1 MRRTRAPDNAV
12 ALPAMVDT
20 EAGGYYTA
28 GPPATVFSADDANM
42 IQEELVA
49 IAGLLGVA
57 LDTTGANTSQC
68 ATALA
73 GIKAIVA
80 KNAEATLV
88 DTLWT
93 MAVIASDDATVG
105 EDAGGVVH
113 CLVAASQNSSAK
125 GFETAVI
132 ASTDARA
139 GNAGGTTDSAA
150 VIASEDV
157 VTEGDHSF
165 IAASYASA
173 GTATSTANRAV
184 MLAHTDTVGIT
195 SLGGNNVAIIAAR
208 DALCDGDRCAII
220 GGDDNTIDDAGG
232 TATDSV
238 VAGGYQNVVGGDH
251 CAILAGGVND
261 IDPGVTASAIVGG
274 STNGITAGAGSAI
287 IGGNNNLVG
296 ANQGVI
302 AGGTYNEVGTSGTE
316 AFIGGGSR
324 NVADNLGVA
333 ILASL
338 YSKSPDSATSAYV
351 ALLASRY
358 CNVDLATEENHMV
371 CGGYD
376 AGTTYVAPSWKI
388 ESNGGTFHSATG
400 TIQALDYAELFPN
413 ADGKAHE
420 PGQILART
428 GKGARLAKRG
438 DRVLGGV
445 SVTPTVL
452 GGSDALG
459 WNEMHQRDEWG
470 AHVWSDVEEVTDRG
484 PDPKA
489 AAEAKRRLKADP
501 KADLSDLD
509 LSPRITRRMVST
521 RMKNPAYDSTRS
533 KAHVPR
539 TKRPDEWTAV
549 GLLGQIRLRV
559 DATVKAESFVVP
571 GDVPGTGTH
580 SDEPG
585 RGRPIECMEIT
596 SPFDARRGYAI
607 ALCLVG

>member
-113 CLVAASQNSSAK
+113 CAVIASQVGSAK

-195 SLGGNNVAIIAAR
+195 SLGGNNVAIIATR

-238 VAGGYQNVVGGDH
+238 VAGGYSNVVGGDY
-251 CAILAGGVND
+251 CAILAGGSNE
-261 IDPGVTASAIVGG
+261 IDPAVT
-274 STNGITAGAGSAI
+274 GSAVI
-287 IGGNNNLVG
+287 AGVGNSIAAGGDS
-296 ANQGVI
+296 VI
-302 AGGTYNEVGTSGTE
+302 AGGQNNEIGRDVCFIAASADSKIPSGATAVGV
-316 AFIGGGSR
+316 AMLGSR
-324 NVADNLGVA
+324 FCDANLRGTGVSVSA
-333 ILASL
+333 ESN
-338 YSKSPDSATSAYV
+338 YSV
-351 ALLASRY
+351 L
-358 CNVDLATEENHMV
+358 
-371 CGGYD
+371 GGYH
-376 AGTTYVAPSWKI
+376 GSTLSPPSWAI
-388 ESNGGTFHSATG
+388 NSNGGVIYATN
-400 TIQALDYAELFPN
+400 TTVQAIDYAELFPN

-452 GGSDALG
+452 GGSDELG
-459 WNEMHQRDEWG
+459 WNDMYLRDEWG
-470 AHVWSDVEEVTDRG
+470 AFVWSDVEEVTDRG
-484 PDPKA
+484 PDPA
-489 AAEAKRRLKADP
+489 AVRESELRIKADP
-501 KADLSDLD
+501 AADLSDLD
-509 LSPRITRRMVST
+509 LSPRVTKRMVNT
-521 RMKNPAYDSTRS
+521 RLDNPAYDRTRA
-533 KAHVPR
+533 KVHVPR
-539 TKRPDEWTAV
+539 IKRPDEWTAV

-559 DATVKAESFVVP
+559 DATVQAESFVVP
-571 GDVPGTGTH
+571 GDEPGTGTH